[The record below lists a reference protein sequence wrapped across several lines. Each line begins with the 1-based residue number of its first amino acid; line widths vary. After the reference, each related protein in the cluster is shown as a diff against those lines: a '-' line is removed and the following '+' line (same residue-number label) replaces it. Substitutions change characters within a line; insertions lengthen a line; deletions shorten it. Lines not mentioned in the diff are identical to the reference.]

1 MCGIKMT
8 KTNKMSL
15 RFNLPIIVFLLLYAA
30 TSSVYSYTIFD
41 QRTKQLISKANTG
54 NKRAQYKLGCAY
66 MIGISVKFDR
76 EKAKSWL
83 KKSAAQNY
91 SKAWFRLG
99 ELHYKS
105 RYGIRNYAVSYKW
118 FKKAAESNH
127 GLSQY
132 YLAMQLYSGK
142 GVTKRIPSAF
152 KWANRAKKNGIGE
165 ATNLLRKINKKRV
178 EIEKIAKP
186 TLKTKINIAR
196 KNDKKLTRNIDV
208 RKLLYVSKWKHKG
221 IPSDY
226 MPSINNNC
234 VKANEKIRCTSKR
247 IRDKKT
253 DYTADFRIV
262 SLITNFKPKGQFTIR
277 YRKKYVLVLRGDSK
291 EEDKIPGLGYDDK
304 VSKLK
309 CRVMKSKQIE
319 CAKPDKSLLRFSK
332 T

>member
-1 MCGIKMT
+1 MCGINMT
-8 KTNKMSL
+8 TTKISL
-15 RFNLPIIVFLLLYAA
+15 RVNFSFIFFLLLYST
-30 TSSVYSYTIFD
+30 TSTVYSYTIFD
-41 QRTKQLISKANTG
+41 QRTKQLIAKASTG
-54 NKRAQYKLGCAY
+54 NMRAQYKLGCAY
-66 MIGISVKFDR
+66 MIGISVKFDQQ
-76 EKAKSWL
+76 KAKLWL
-83 KKSAAQNY
+83 EKSAAQNY
-91 SKAWFRLG
+91 YKAWFRLG

-105 RYGIRNYAVSYKW
+105 RYGTRNYAISYKW
-118 FKKAAESNH
+118 FKKAAEKNH

-132 YLAMQLYSGK
+132 YLAMQLYSGQ
-142 GVTKRIPSAF
+142 GISKRIPSAL

-165 ATNLLRKINKKRV
+165 ATNLLRKISKKRL
-178 EIEKIAKP
+178 ETEKIAKP
-186 TLKTKINIAR
+186 ALKTKVASAR

-247 IRDKKT
+247 IRDKQT
-253 DYTADFRIV
+253 EYTADFRIV
-262 SLITNFKPKGQFTIR
+262 SLITNFQPKGQFTIR

-319 CAKPDKSLLRFSK
+319 CAKSDKSLLRFSK
-332 T
+332 R